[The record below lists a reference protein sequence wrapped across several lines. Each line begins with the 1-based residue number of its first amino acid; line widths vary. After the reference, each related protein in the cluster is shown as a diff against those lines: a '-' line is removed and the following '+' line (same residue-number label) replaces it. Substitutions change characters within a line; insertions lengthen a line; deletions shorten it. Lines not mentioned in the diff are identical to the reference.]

1 MAVIYHV
8 EHGDTEYD
16 AQDKAQGLIDSGLND
31 AGRRQARAAGRLL
44 KGRGIECIY
53 SSPMLRARQTAGIIA
68 KIIGAKVI
76 VRKKLKPVDIGT
88 LAGKKNTT
96 VKPYLEFFSSRPTLA
111 FPDGE
116 KFGEWYDGARKEWIH
131 QFADHDPVIAVVSHT
146 RDWQLLKHWQRN
158 GLDAGPEGI
167 EFEEPGSAQV
177 TKATKHGSAI
187 SVRQVT

>member
-1 MAVIYHV
+1 
-8 EHGDTEYD
+8 
-16 AQDKAQGLIDSGLND
+16 
-31 AGRRQARAAGRLL
+31 
-44 KGRGIECIY
+44 
-53 SSPMLRARQTAGIIA
+53 MLRARQTAGIIA

-76 VRKKLKPVDIGT
+76 VRKKLQPVDIGT

-96 VKPYLEFFSSRPTLA
+96 VKPYLEFFCSLPTLA

-116 KFGEWYDGARKEWIH
+116 KFGEWYDGARREWIH
-131 QFADHDPVIAVVSHT
+131 QFADKDPVIAVVSHT

-167 EFEEPGSAQV
+167 EFVEPGSAQV

>member
-1 MAVIYHV
+1 MAVVYHV

-31 AGRRQARAAGRLL
+31 AGRRQARAAGQLL

-76 VRKKLKPVDIGT
+76 VRKKLKPIDIGT
-88 LAGKKNTT
+88 LTGKKNTT
-96 VKPYLEFFSSRPTLA
+96 VKP
-111 FPDGE
+111 
-116 KFGEWYDGARKEWIH
+116 
-131 QFADHDPVIAVVSHT
+131 DPVIAVVSHT

-167 EFEEPGSAQV
+167 EFVEPGSGQV
-177 TKATKHGSAI
+177 AKATRQGNAI
-187 SVRQVT
+187 SVRPVR